1 MSKKKALNIAL
12 VILSALLMA
21 VKSLDGSQMAEEQ

>member
-21 VKSLDGSQMAEEQ
+21 VKSLDGSQTAEEQ

>member
-21 VKSLDGSQMAEEQ
+21 IKSLDGSQTAEEQ